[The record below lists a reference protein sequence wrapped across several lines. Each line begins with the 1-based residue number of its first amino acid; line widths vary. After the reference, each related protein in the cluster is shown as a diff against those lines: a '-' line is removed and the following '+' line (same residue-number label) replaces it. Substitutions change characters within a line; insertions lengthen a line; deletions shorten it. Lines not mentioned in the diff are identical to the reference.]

1 MPVGTREEVVKCQNC
16 GDVVDPRRAKLG
28 YDYCVKDECQQ
39 RCMKRVR
46 LAAVG
51 VNKAADYYMK
61 AEEVLP
67 LPGPPRS
74 VPSKEPDDPPRPT
87 VRRRPPPATRKTK
100 STLAK
105 LRQREAELDAA
116 LEAVYQRFCRSEIT
130 AKEMDGQRDELIRA
144 FNQAVRSENIRYRG
158 MLRSRASSHH

>member
-1 MPVGTREEVVKCQNC
+1 
-16 GDVVDPRRAKLG
+16 
-28 YDYCVKDECQQ
+28 
-39 RCMKRVR
+39 
-46 LAAVG
+46 

-74 VPSKEPDDPPRPT
+74 VSPKEPDAPPPPA
-87 VRRRPPPATRKTK
+87 VQRRPPKATNRSK

-105 LRQREAELDAA
+105 LRQLEAELDVA

-130 AKEMDGQRDELIRA
+130 AKEMDRQRDELIRA
-144 FNQAVRSENIRYRG
+144 FNRGVMSENIRYRG
-158 MLRSRASSHH
+158 MLRSRPSAHH